1 MNVWGA
7 KIRPPS
13 LDRAL
18 AAWLLNTGLMGRA
31 ERAYFE
37 AAISPG
43 QFIVDVGAN
52 QGAFTMLFSRLVGPR
67 GRVVALEPEPA
78 VFAALDGNC
87 RLNDAGN
94 ITRLQVAAG
103 STRADAVLHC
113 SRFNSGDNRL
123 TDSVKG
129 ASVAV
134 SVVPLDDILPTET
147 VSLVKIDVQGYELRV
162 VEGMQAIL
170 ERSPGIRVFFEY
182 WPEGLTLAD
191 CKGSDLLDFFLDRK
205 FSLSELSNA
214 GLRKL
219 EGADLMRM
227 KKRGGRQFSNLVA
240 PREGAGDGV
249 R

>member
-13 LDRAL
+13 LDRAV

-37 AAISPG
+37 AAVSPG

-52 QGAFTMLFSRLVGPR
+52 QGAYTMLFSRLVGPE
-67 GRVVALEPEPA
+67 GRVVALEPAPA
-78 VFAALDGNC
+78 LFAALDGNC

-94 ITRLQVAAG
+94 VTRLQVAAG
-103 STRADAVLHC
+103 KTRADAVLHC

-123 TDSVKG
+123 TDSVQG
-129 ASVAV
+129 ASVDV
-134 SVVPLDDILPTET
+134 SVVPLDEILPTET
-147 VSLVKIDVQGYELRV
+147 VGLVKIDVQGYELHV
-162 VEGMQAIL
+162 VEGMQAII
-170 ERSPGIRVFFEY
+170 ERSPEIRIFFEY
-182 WPEGLTLAD
+182 WPEGLAHAG
-191 CKGSDLLDFFLDRK
+191 CKGSDLVDFFLDRG

-219 EGADLMRM
+219 AGAGLMQIR
-227 KKRGGRQFSNLVA
+227 KKSGRQFANLLA
-240 PREGAGDGV
+240 SRDRAGDGV